1 MGLCDLTKD
10 KTKYGKYS
18 KEWYTKNLPEGVTFK
33 EYKDSQIYLNID
45 TTKYTDVISQVGIIN
60 WIELNL
66 LQLELEVYYSFDEG
80 YYMSAKTIREMNGY
94 DNNFFEKGG

>member
-1 MGLCDLTKD
+1 MGLCDLTKN
-10 KTKYGKYS
+10 KTKYEKYS
-18 KEWYTKNLPEGVTFK
+18 KEWYTKNLPSGVTFK

-60 WIELNL
+60 WIELNM
-66 LQLELEVYYSFDEG
+66 LQLELEIYYSFDEG

-94 DNNFFEKGG
+94 DNRFFEKGG

>member
-10 KTKYGKYS
+10 ETKYGKYS
-18 KEWYTKNLPEGVTFK
+18 KEGYTKNLPEGVTFK
-33 EYKDSQIYLNID
+33 EYKDSQLYLNID

-60 WIELNL
+60 WIELNM
-66 LQLELEVYYSFDEG
+66 LQLELEIYYSFDEG

-94 DNNFFEKGG
+94 DNRFFEKGG

>member
-10 KTKYGKYS
+10 ETKYGKYS
-18 KEWYTKNLPEGVTFK
+18 KEWYIKNLPEGVTFK

-60 WIELNL
+60 WIELNM
-66 LQLELEVYYSFDEG
+66 LQLELEIYYSFDEG
-80 YYMSAKTIREMNGY
+80 YYMSAKTIREINGY

>member
-10 KTKYGKYS
+10 KTKYEKYS

-60 WIELNL
+60 WIELNM
-66 LQLELEVYYSFDEG
+66 LQLELEIYYSFDEG